1 MTGSQFCFLNIAAVG
16 FIDNNSIRH
25 FHDTSLNPLQFIT
38 STGFYGIGIKE
49 IWDMIYEYFA
59 FVKANGYFEYR
70 RNEQAK
76 YWMYESINE
85 HLRDSFY
92 NNEKI
97 ISMLA
102 AKEEEVLNG
111 KLTSFVAAKK
121 LLDAYF
127 STLK

>member
-1 MTGSQFCFLNIAAVG
+1 
-16 FIDNNSIRH
+16 
-25 FHDTSLNPLQFIT
+25 
-38 STGFYGIGIKE
+38 
-49 IWDMIYEYFA
+49 MIYEYFA

-97 ISMLA
+97 ILCCCKRGRGA
-102 AKEEEVLNG
+102 EWQ
-111 KLTSFVAAKK
+111 TDFVCCCQK

>member
-1 MTGSQFCFLNIAAVG
+1 MVILNIAEM
-16 FIDNNSIRH
+16 NRPSI
-25 FHDTSLNPLQFIT
+25 
-38 STGFYGIGIKE
+38 G
-49 IWDMIYEYFA
+49 
-59 FVKANGYFEYR
+59 
-70 RNEQAK
+70 
-76 YWMYESINE
+76 YESINE

>member
-1 MTGSQFCFLNIAAVG
+1 MTYS
-16 FIDNNSIRH
+16 
-25 FHDTSLNPLQFIT
+25 
-38 STGFYGIGIKE
+38 GFYGIGIKE

-121 LLDAYF
+121 VIGCLFLNLEIRF
-127 STLK
+127 SYYYR

>member
-1 MTGSQFCFLNIAAVG
+1 MV
-16 FIDNNSIRH
+16 
-25 FHDTSLNPLQFIT
+25 
-38 STGFYGIGIKE
+38 
-49 IWDMIYEYFA
+49 
-59 FVKANGYFEYR
+59 
-70 RNEQAK
+70 
-76 YWMYESINE
+76 YESINE

>member
-1 MTGSQFCFLNIAAVG
+1 MEDNTSAKFEFLAS
-16 FIDNNSIRH
+16 FILPN
-25 FHDTSLNPLQFIT
+25 
-38 STGFYGIGIKE
+38 GILD
-49 IWDMIYEYFA
+49 WFA